1 MPVDQEVRRL
11 TFQRLGR
18 MLSKLAAKPE
28 PASVHRFRT
37 NSRRLEALL
46 EELSETL
53 TRNDKKLLK
62 SLARLRKKAGH
73 VRDLDVQIGALENL
87 KIPQEP
93 ARKSQLMRM
102 LAEERTKREKKLAKA
117 LDPETLRELR
127 RRLRRSE
134 AESHIP
140 ENTDP
145 AMIATRLFTGSVP
158 AGVPLSENTLHQYR
172 MSGKRARYVA
182 EMAGDNPAAQAIVA
196 QLKHLQDAV
205 GEWHDWLQLSQRA
218 EKLFAEVPNS
228 ALVAALRNVR
238 RAKFRIAVD
247 ILSQTRT
254 AFAAKTSLHRLAN
267 AGPARKQ
274 PPQSSGNA
282 SAVA

>member
-1 MPVDQEVRRL
+1 MPVDYEVRRL

-18 MLSKLAAKPE
+18 MLAKIAANPE

-62 SLARLRKKAGH
+62 SLARLRRKAGY
-73 VRDLDVQIGALENL
+73 VRDLDVQIAALENL

-93 ARKSQLMRM
+93 ARKSRLMHTLVEHRS
-102 LAEERTKREKKLAKA
+102 KREKKLVKA
-117 LDPETLRELR
+117 LDPDTLRDLR

-134 AESHIP
+134 DESHVP
-140 ENTDP
+140 GNTDP
-145 AMIATRLFTGSVP
+145 VSIALRLFKNSVP

-182 EMAGDNPAAQAIVA
+182 EMAGDNPDAQAIVA

-218 EKLFAEVPNS
+218 EELFAGVTNS
-228 ALVAALRNVR
+228 SLVAALRNVR

-247 ILSQTRT
+247 VLSQTRT
-254 AFAAKTSLHRLAN
+254 ALTAKTSLHV
-267 AGPARKQ
+267 PADSNPNRKQ
-274 PPQSSGNA
+274 PPHSIENA

>member
-18 MLSKLAAKPE
+18 MLAKIAANPE

-62 SLARLRKKAGH
+62 SLARLRRKAGY

-87 KIPQEP
+87 KTPQEP

-102 LAEERTKREKKLAKA
+102 LVEERSKREKKLAKA

-134 AESHIP
+134 DESHVP
-140 ENTDP
+140 ENANP
-145 AMIATRLFTGSVP
+145 VLMAVRLFTSSVP
-158 AGVPLSENTLHQYR
+158 VGVPLSENTLHQYR

-218 EKLFAEVPNS
+218 EKLFAGVPNS

-247 ILSQTRT
+247 VLSQTRT
-254 AFAAKTSLHRLAN
+254 AFTAKTSLHVPAN
-267 AGPARKQ
+267 SNPARKQ
-274 PPQSSGNA
+274 PPQTTVHT